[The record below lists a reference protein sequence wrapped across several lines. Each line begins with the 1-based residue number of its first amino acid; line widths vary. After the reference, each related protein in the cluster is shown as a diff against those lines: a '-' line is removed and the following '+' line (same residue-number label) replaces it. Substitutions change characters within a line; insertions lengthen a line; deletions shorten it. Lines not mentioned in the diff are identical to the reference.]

1 MRAKHGAVG
10 AALLS
15 AAAIAGLTAGV
26 WAQVPKQEGPRSGT
40 TELTKEDDMA
50 VREIVAG
57 FEKAWNTH
65 DIKALAKVL
74 REDAQFVNPVGM
86 HWHGRDEIVTAL
98 TAFHQTIFKTHSLHL
113 DAVETRLVTPGVVV
127 AVVTETA
134 DGFTTPDGQVRPK
147 ARDRVT
153 YIVVKGSDGWKIAH
167 GHGVVVDEE
176 AAKNDPV
183 KNSRK

>member
-1 MRAKHGAVG
+1 MSAKCGTTVTT
-10 AALLS
+10 LLS
-15 AAAIAGLTAGV
+15 AIAIAGLTAGI
-26 WAQVPKQEGPRSGT
+26 WAQPPKQEGARAGNNDLP
-40 TELTKEDDMA
+40 KEDDKA

-65 DIKALAKVL
+65 DMKALAKLL
-74 REDAQFVNPVGM
+74 RDDAQFVNPVGM
-86 HWHGRDEIVTAL
+86 HWHGRDEIATAL
-98 TAFHQTIFKTHSLHL
+98 TAFHQTILKNHSLHI
-113 DAVETRLVTPGVVV
+113 DAVETRLVAPNVVA

-183 KNSRK
+183 KNRRK

>member
-1 MRAKHGAVG
+1 MRAKHGAVA
-10 AALLS
+10 AALFS
-15 AAAIAGLTAGV
+15 AVAIAGLTAGV
-26 WAQVPKQEGPRSGT
+26 WAQAPKQGGPRSGT

-65 DIKALAKVL
+65 DMKALAKLL
-74 REDAQFVNPVGM
+74 RDDAQFVNPVGM
-86 HWHGRDEIVTAL
+86 HWHGRDEIATAL
-98 TAFHQTIFKTHSLHL
+98 TAFHQTIFKNHSLHI
-113 DAVETRLVTPGVVV
+113 DAVETRLVAPNVVA

-153 YIVVKGSDGWKIAH
+153 YIVVKGSDGWRIAH

-176 AAKNDPV
+176 AAKYDPV